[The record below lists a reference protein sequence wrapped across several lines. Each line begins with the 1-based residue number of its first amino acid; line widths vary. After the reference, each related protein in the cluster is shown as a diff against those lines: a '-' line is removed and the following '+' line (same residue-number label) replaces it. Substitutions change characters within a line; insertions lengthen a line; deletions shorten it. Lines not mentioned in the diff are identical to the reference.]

1 MSASDP
7 ARRID
12 DSADDSGYDTRDLDR
27 AYAAGRAQGRR
38 GTLAVMLPLLI
49 VATVAALVPCAL
61 GAYIFLVCT
70 GSIK

>member
-1 MSASDP
+1 MSRA
-7 ARRID
+7 ARARIGTGWRHEHCP
-12 DSADDSGYDTRDLDR
+12 SLAGILNHDLL
-27 AYAAGRAQGRR
+27 AGR